1 MDELKLSYSEIK
13 ALWRGHTLSGGRP
26 LFKILDP
33 GPNLDWSINRPQPSA
48 GIDAIIPMSSGP
60 FHIGTWRDFQSYIFP
75 DRLVYVM
82 LSEENLRSK
91 TPPGGFGISKLVR
104 SRSSILRR
112 GGAEMLLS
120 FSLIRTLSNSGATH
134 PSLLHTSA

>member
-1 MDELKLSYSEIK
+1 M
-13 ALWRGHTLSGGRP
+13 
-26 LFKILDP
+26 FKILDP
-33 GPNLDWSINRPQPSA
+33 GPNLDWSINRPQPSVR
-48 GIDAIIPMSSGP
+48 IDAIIPMSSGP

-120 FSLIRTLSNSGATH
+120 FSLIRTLSNSDATH